1 MEEIGGERLC
11 APRNVK
17 ILPPIDCVSSVQKE
31 FDAIDLPDWR
41 FGWPKGNK

>member
-17 ILPPIDCVSSVQKE
+17 IPPPIDCVSSVQKE
-31 FDAIDLPDWR
+31 FDAIDLPDR
-41 FGWPKGNK
+41 RPGWSGGNK